1 MLKILLEK
9 IKDNKI
15 ITNELFE
22 DYDIDEV
29 LDLRDDKNFDLE
41 WCRVYNEIE
50 DLDIKEEDLIVIN
63 DIRKNVYLK
72 VCDITEECE
81 IAGYISDDFE
91 LISKAY
97 IRGINDSWLNM
108 VISLYANDIIPF
120 GKLEK
125 STSDINKVFNTLINK

>member
-29 LDLRDDKNFDLE
+29 LDLRDNKNFDLE

-50 DLDIKEEDLIVIN
+50 DLNIKEEDLIIIN

-72 VCDITEECE
+72 VCDITKECE
-81 IAGYISDDFE
+81 IASYISDDFE

-108 VISLYANDIIPF
+108 VISLYVNDIIPF
-120 GKLEK
+120 GKL
-125 STSDINKVFNTLINK
+125 

>member
-15 ITNELFE
+15 IINELFE

-50 DLDIKEEDLIVIN
+50 DLNIKEEDLIIIN
-63 DIRKNVYLK
+63 DNI
-72 VCDITEECE
+72 
-81 IAGYISDDFE
+81 
-91 LISKAY
+91 
-97 IRGINDSWLNM
+97 LN
-108 VISLYANDIIPF
+108 F
-120 GKLEK
+120 K
-125 STSDINKVFNTLINK
+125 

>member
-22 DYDIDEV
+22 DYDIDAV
-29 LDLRDDKNFDLE
+29 LDLRDEKIFDLE
-41 WCRVYNEIE
+41 WCRVYDKIKNIDIKKE
-50 DLDIKEEDLIVIN
+50 DLTIIN
-63 DIRKNVYLK
+63 DIRKNIYLK
-72 VCDITEECE
+72 VYDITEECE

-97 IRGINDSWLNM
+97 ISGINDCWLNM
-108 VISLYANDIIPF
+108 VITLYANNIIPF

-125 STSDINKVFNTLINK
+125 SKSDINKVFNTLINK